1 MSLYIGLRYSI
12 CWCYSWG
19 ICLLGALENCMSEI
33 NSTPSKDRKSLSLLR
48 SGILV
53 SICTFL
59 SRILGLVRDA
69 ALAYVLGASGSA
81 DAFYVA
87 FKIPNF
93 FRRLFAEG
101 AFAQAFV
108 PVLSD
113 YRINEGKE
121 EVRALVAAV
130 SGSLALVLL
139 CVTVVFMV
147 CAPWVVYVFA
157 PGFAADDS
165 QSALTADLLVITF
178 PYLLFISLTALA
190 GGILNAHGEY
200 AVPAITP
207 IFLNLSLIVATIYF
221 ARSAAQAEVAVA
233 WGVFFAGL
241 IQLMFQVPFL
251 ARLRLLPMPTLGF
264 RHPGVKRIL
273 LLMGPALFGVSVSQI
288 NLLLDTVLA
297 SFLQTGSI
305 TWLYLSDRLYE
316 LPLGIFAIAIST
328 VILPSLSRSF
338 AGGESNGFS
347 KTLDWALRLLLLIAI
362 PSALALFMLAE
373 PLIATIFYRGELT
386 VNDVEKAAQSL
397 QAYSLGLV
405 FMMLIKVLAP
415 GYYAR
420 QDTKTPVRIGI
431 IAMASNMVLNLILVW
446 PLGHVGLALATSLS
460 AGLNAFLLWRGL
472 YKQGHHVFSPEWR
485 KLMRILLCATLALGG
500 CLYFFLQQGWQW
512 TQMSDV
518 SRVGYIL
525 LIVAS
530 GVSVY
535 GFVAVAAG
543 LRPSILKH

>member
-1 MSLYIGLRYSI
+1 MSKKKSV
-12 CWCYSWG
+12 S
-19 ICLLGALENCMSEI
+19 N
-33 NSTPSKDRKSLSLLR
+33 KDSKSLSLLR
-48 SGILV
+48 SGVLV

-69 ALAYVLGASGSA
+69 ALAFVLGASGSA

-113 YRINEGKE
+113 YRVKEGKD

-139 CVTVVFMV
+139 CVTVLFMV
-147 CAPWVVYVFA
+147 CAPWVVYIFA
-157 PGFAADDS
+157 PGFAGDDGQLS
-165 QSALTADLLVITF
+165 LASDLLVITF

-207 IFLNLSLIVATIYF
+207 IFLNISLIVATMFF
-221 ARSAAQAEVAVA
+221 ARSAAQAETVVA

-241 IQLMFQVPFL
+241 IQLMFQIPFL
-251 ARLRLLPMPTLGF
+251 ARLKLLPMPTLGF
-264 RHPGVKRIL
+264 GHPGVKRIL

-328 VILPSLSRSF
+328 VILPSMSRSF
-338 AGGESNGFS
+338 AGGESSKFS
-347 KTLDWALRLLLLIAI
+347 DTLDWALRILLLIAI
-362 PSALALFMLAE
+362 PSSLALFMLAE

-386 VNDVEKAAQSL
+386 VNDVQMAAQSL

-420 QDTKTPVRIGI
+420 QDTRTPVRIGI
-431 IAMASNMVLNLILVW
+431 IAMVSNMVLNLILVW

-472 YKQGHHVFSPEWR
+472 YKQQFHVFSAQWGR
-485 KLMRILLCATLALGG
+485 LLRILVSATMVLGA
-500 CLYFFLQQGWQW
+500 CLYLFLQQGWQW
-512 TQMSDV
+512 TQMDDWT
-518 SRVGYIL
+518 RVGYTL
-525 LIVAS
+525 MVVVC
-530 GVSVY
+530 GVLVY
-535 GFVAVAAG
+535 VLVAVAAG

>member
-1 MSLYIGLRYSI
+1 MSKL
-12 CWCYSWG
+12 
-19 ICLLGALENCMSEI
+19 
-33 NSTPSKDRKSLSLLR
+33 NSTAKKPSKSLSLLR
-48 SGILV
+48 SGMLV

-59 SRILGLVRDA
+59 SRILGLARDA
-69 ALAYVLGASGSA
+69 ALASVLGASGSA
-81 DAFYVA
+81 DAFFVA

-113 YRINEGKE
+113 YRVNQTKA

-130 SGSLALVLL
+130 TGSLTLVLL
-139 CVTVVFMV
+139 LVTVIFMV
-147 CAPWVVYVFA
+147 GAPWVVYVFA
-157 PGFAADDS
+157 PGFTAGS
-165 QSALTADLLVITF
+165 EQSILTAELLTITF

-207 IFLNLSLIVATIYF
+207 IFLNISLLVATLCF
-221 ARSAAQAEVAVA
+221 ARSAVQAETAVA
-233 WGVFFAGL
+233 WGVFAAGL
-241 IQLMFQVPFL
+241 IQLLFQIPFL
-251 ARLRLLPMPTLGF
+251 GRLKLLPMPRLGF

-338 AGGESNGFS
+338 AGGDGSRFS
-347 KTLDWALRLLLLIAI
+347 VTLDWGLRLLLLIAV
-362 PSALALFMLAE
+362 PSAIALFMLAE

-386 VNDVEKAAQSL
+386 VTDVTNAALSL
-397 QAYSLGLV
+397 QAYSLGLI

-420 QDTKTPVRIGI
+420 QDTRTPVRIGI
-431 IAMASNMVLNLILVW
+431 IAMVSNMVLNLILVW
-446 PLGHVGLALATSLS
+446 PFGHVGLALATSLS
-460 AGLNAFLLWRGL
+460 ACLNAFLLWRGL
-472 YKQGHHVFSPEWR
+472 HKQGHHSFTSEWK
-485 KLMRILLCATLALGG
+485 KLVRILVCASAALVI
-500 CLYFFLQQGWQW
+500 CLWAFSQLELVW
-512 TQMSDV
+512 TQMGDAQ
-518 SRVGYIL
+518 RAGYIL
-525 LIVAS
+525 LIVLA
-530 GVSVY
+530 GVAVY
-535 GFVAVAAG
+535 GISAFAAG
-543 LRPSILKH
+543 LRASILKHS

>member
-1 MSLYIGLRYSI
+1 
-12 CWCYSWG
+12 
-19 ICLLGALENCMSEI
+19 MSEKK
-33 NSTPSKDRKSLSLLR
+33 SSVAKPRKSLSLLR
-48 SGILV
+48 SGVLV
-53 SICTFL
+53 SLCTFL

-69 ALAYVLGASGSA
+69 SLAYVLGASGSA

-113 YRINEGKE
+113 YRVNEGRE
-121 EVRALVAAV
+121 EVRALVSAV

-139 CVTVVFMV
+139 FITIIFMV

-157 PGFAADDS
+157 PGFTGNAE
-165 QSALTADLLVITF
+165 QSALASELLVITF

-207 IFLNLSLIVATIYF
+207 IFLNISLIVATVYF
-221 ARSAAQAEVAVA
+221 ARSAVQAETAIA
-233 WGVFFAGL
+233 WGVFFAGI
-241 IQLMFQVPFL
+241 IQLVFQVPFL
-251 ARLRLLPMPTLGF
+251 ARLKLLPMPTLGF
-264 RHPGVKRIL
+264 RHPGVRRIL
-273 LLMGPALFGVSVSQI
+273 FLMGPALFGVSVGQI

-338 AGGESNGFS
+338 AGGESSGFS
-347 KTLDWALRLLLLIAI
+347 DTLDWALRILLLIAI
-362 PSALALFMLAE
+362 PSSLALFMLAE

-386 VNDVEKAAQSL
+386 VNDVSMAAQSL

-431 IAMASNMVLNLILVW
+431 IAMVSNMVLNLILVW

-472 YKQGHHVFSPEWR
+472 YKKGHHVFSSQWR
-485 KLMRILLCATLALGG
+485 HLLRILMSATVVLGL

-512 TQMSDV
+512 TQMSDLY
-518 SRVGYIL
+518 RVGYML
-525 LIVAS
+525 LIVFS
-530 GVSVY
+530 GVFVY
-535 GFVAVAAG
+535 VLTAIIAG

>member
-1 MSLYIGLRYSI
+1 MSVKK
-12 CWCYSWG
+12 
-19 ICLLGALENCMSEI
+19 
-33 NSTPSKDRKSLSLLR
+33 STAEKERKSLSLLR
-48 SGILV
+48 SGVLV
-53 SICTFL
+53 SVCTFL

-69 ALAYVLGASGSA
+69 ALAFVLGASGSA

-113 YRINEGKE
+113 YRVKEGPG
-121 EVRALVAAV
+121 EVRALVSAV
-130 SGSLALVLL
+130 TGSLALILL
-139 CVTVVFMV
+139 CVTVLFMV

-157 PGFAADDS
+157 PGFAGDEG
-165 QSALTADLLVITF
+165 QTALASELLVITF

-190 GGILNAHGEY
+190 GGVLNAHGEY

-207 IFLNLSLIVATIYF
+207 IFLNLSLIVATLFF
-221 ARSAAQAEVAVA
+221 ARTAAQAETAVA
-233 WGVFFAGL
+233 WGVFAAGF

-251 ARLRLLPMPTLGF
+251 ARLKLLPMPTLGF
-264 RHPGVKRIL
+264 SHPGVRRIL
-273 LLMGPALFGVSVSQI
+273 VLMGPALFGVSVSQI

-338 AGGESNGFS
+338 SGGDASQFS
-347 KTLDWALRLLLLIAI
+347 STLDWALRLLLLIAI
-362 PSALALFMLAE
+362 PSSLALFMLAE

-386 VNDVEKAAQSL
+386 INDVTMAAQSL

-420 QDTKTPVRIGI
+420 QDVKTPVRIGI
-431 IAMASNMVLNLILVW
+431 IAMVSNMVFNLILVW
-446 PLGHVGLALATSLS
+446 PFGHVGLALATSMS
-460 AGLNAFLLWRGL
+460 AALNAYLLWYGL
-472 YKQGHHVFSPEWR
+472 YKQQHHVFSVQWWR
-485 KLMRILLCATLALGG
+485 LLRILLSATIALGAF
-500 CLYFFLQQGWQW
+500 LYVCLQQGWQW
-512 TQMSDV
+512 TQMDDW
-518 SRVGYIL
+518 SRVGYTL
-525 LIVAS
+525 AIVVL
-530 GVSVY
+530 GVLVY
-535 GFVAVAAG
+535 GLVAVMAG
-543 LRPSILKH
+543 LRSSILKHSV